1 MSKKSNKWTV
11 ENVVASIKRNF
22 GISFVNKNQI
32 NFDPRGEV
40 GLKTLGKLDFLA
52 TQGYSVKPVIP
63 EPRKKR

>member
-22 GISFVNKNQI
+22 GVSFVNKNQI

-40 GLKTLGKLDFLA
+40 GLKTLGKLDYLK
-52 TQGYSVKPVIP
+52 TQGFSVTPVIP